1 MVRRARQYAPVS
13 LAALAAMFAFG
24 AVAEEP
30 QAPLPF
36 ELFHGTDT
44 FSNALSDGA
53 APEGHAGS
61 EPDAHSGM
69 ADGEH
74 ADTAPGHGG
83 ADAASSQQ
91 IEGIRAPYSEPG
103 ETAGFEMDDQMED
116 LEPYKLV
123 RSLQFVQDAVVQGD
137 DSAMEMQRFLI
148 GVIDSRLR
156 QADQSV
162 FDDPRNVDAA
172 LIYAM
177 SGGNPATL
185 DILAIKDKFGNFD
198 NEVTTVLRAYL
209 NGRAAKTQCH
219 CHRQARHRA
228 QRGREGGCAIGLRDE
243 RAVTTQ

>member
-1 MVRRARQYAPVS
+1 MMRRVGHPAPVS
-13 LAALAAMFAFG
+13 IAVFAAMFACA

-30 QAPLPF
+30 QKPLPF
-36 ELFHGTDT
+36 ELFHGATT
-44 FSNALSDGA
+44 FPEAGEEA
-53 APEGHAGS
+53 APSKETQDPSDSHAGS
-61 EPDAHSGM
+61 PSGHQTVTDMDQASTDGQQPM
-69 ADGEH
+69 AV
-74 ADTAPGHGG
+74 
-83 ADAASSQQ
+83 
-91 IEGIRAPYSEPG
+91 EGVQAPYSEPNQ
-103 ETAGFEMDDQMED
+103 EAGLEMGDKMEV

-137 DSAMEMQRFLI
+137 HSAMEMQRFLI

-156 QADQSV
+156 EAEQDV

-209 NGRAAKTQCH
+209 NGRAAKTQTELTDVVEIYLSLIH
-219 CHRQARHRA
+219 
-228 QRGREGGCAIGLRDE
+228 I
-243 RAVTTQ
+243 